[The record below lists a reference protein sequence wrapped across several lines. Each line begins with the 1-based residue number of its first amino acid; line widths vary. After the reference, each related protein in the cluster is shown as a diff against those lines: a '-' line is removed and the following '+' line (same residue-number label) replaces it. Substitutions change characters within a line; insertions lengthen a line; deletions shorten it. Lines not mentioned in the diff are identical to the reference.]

1 MSWSARHS
9 LSESCLSEL
18 RLLEP
23 HLSKSDL
30 SVPTGF
36 GAGLPQAL
44 YSAGSVR
51 NLDRYL
57 IDEQGVDGFELMQA
71 AARSAFRQLRRRWP
85 QCRHV
90 LVLCGAGNNG
100 GDGYLLATCAL
111 RHGLGVTCLVLTDP
125 AKLKGD
131 ARKAWQRASDQK
143 ISMVTAAQLAD
154 KDLISLLEQADV
166 TVDAML
172 GTGLN
177 GAPRGEFARVVEFCN
192 QSAAGVLALDV
203 PSGLNATTGAAVGD
217 VVAADA
223 TVTFIGLKAGLFTG
237 HGPAVCGE
245 VIFEDLGAAQQL
257 GGCTEPVLA
266 TRADWSSVTLGI
278 SKRAANAHKGHF
290 GHVLVVAGDRGFGG
304 AGLLVAEAAARSG
317 AGLVSLATRQ
327 EHVAAALSRC
337 PSIMSHGVVHGS
349 ELAPLLAAATV
360 VVCGPGLGQSAWGQR
375 MLEQVLACNKPQ
387 VLDADALNLMASGL
401 MTNKASVA
409 ADNCIFTPHPGEAA
423 RLLGCTVAEVE
434 LDRLSAARKLQSRYG
449 GAILLK
455 GAGTVIASM
464 HGEMFVVSGSNPGL
478 ATGGMGDVLAGI
490 AGGLLAQL
498 KDSTQAVVTAA
509 ALHLAAANLATQQFG
524 YMGLQPTDVIDAL
537 PRVLACSGH

>member
-9 LSESCLSEL
+9 LSESCLSK
-18 RLLEP
+18 P
-23 HLSKSDL
+23 DL
-30 SVPTGF
+30 SAPAGH

-71 AARSAFRQLRRRWP
+71 AARSAFRQLLRRWP
-85 QCRHV
+85 QCRRV

-125 AKLKGD
+125 AKLQGD

-143 ISMVTAAQLAD
+143 ISMVTAAQSAD
-154 KDLISLLEQADV
+154 TDLTSLLEQADV

-177 GAPRGEFARVVEFCN
+177 GAPRGEFARVVVLCN

-203 PSGLNATTGAAVGD
+203 PSGLNATTGAAAGD
-217 VVAADA
+217 VVASDA

-245 VIFEDLGAAQQL
+245 VVFEDLGAARQL

-266 TRADWSSVTLGI
+266 TRADWSSVTLSI

-327 EHVAAALSRC
+327 EHVAAALNRC
-337 PSIMSHGVVHGS
+337 PSVMSHGVVHGS

-360 VVCGPGLGQSAWGQR
+360 VVCGPGLGQSAWGQQ
-375 MLEQVLACNKPQ
+375 MLQQVLACNKPQ
-387 VLDADALNLMASGL
+387 VLDADALNLMAGGL
-401 MTNKASVA
+401 MANKASVA
-409 ADNCIFTPHPGEAA
+409 ADNRILTPHPGEAA

-434 LDRLSAARKLQSRYG
+434 IDRLSAARKLQLRYG

-464 HGEMFVVSGSNPGL
+464 HGQMFVVSGSNPGL

-490 AGGLLAQL
+490 TGGLWAQL
-498 KDSTQAVVTAA
+498 TDSTQAVVTAA
-509 ALHLAAANLATQQFG
+509 ALHLAAANMATQQFG

>member
-9 LSESCLSEL
+9 LSESCLSK
-18 RLLEP
+18 P
-23 HLSKSDL
+23 DL
-30 SVPTGF
+30 SAPAGH

-71 AARSAFRQLRRRWP
+71 AARSAFRQLLRRWP

-143 ISMVTAAQLAD
+143 LSMVTAAQSAD

-177 GAPRGEFARVVEFCN
+177 GAPRGEFARVVVLCN

-203 PSGLNATTGAAVGD
+203 PSGLNATTGAAAGD
-217 VVAADA
+217 VVASDA

-245 VIFEDLGAAQQL
+245 VVFEDLGAARQL

-266 TRADWSSVTLGI
+266 TRADWSSVTLSI

-327 EHVAAALSRC
+327 EHVAAALNRC
-337 PSIMSHGVVHGS
+337 PSVMSHGVVHGS

-360 VVCGPGLGQSAWGQR
+360 VVCGPGLGQSAWGQQ
-375 MLEQVLACNKPQ
+375 MLQQVLACNKPQ
-387 VLDADALNLMASGL
+387 VLDADALNLMAGGL
-401 MTNKASVA
+401 MANKASVA
-409 ADNCIFTPHPGEAA
+409 ADNRILTPHPGEAA

-434 LDRLSAARKLQSRYG
+434 IDRLSAARKLQLRYG

-464 HGEMFVVSGSNPGL
+464 HGQMFVVSGSNPGL

-490 AGGLLAQL
+490 TGGLWAQL
-498 KDSTQAVVTAA
+498 TDSTQAVVTAA
-509 ALHLAAANLATQQFG
+509 ALHLAAANMATQQFG

>member
-1 MSWSARHS
+1 MSWSARNS
-9 LSESCLSEL
+9 LSESCLSK
-18 RLLEP
+18 P
-23 HLSKSDL
+23 DL
-30 SVPTGF
+30 SAIAGH

-44 YSAGSVR
+44 YSASSVR

-71 AARSAFRQLRRRWP
+71 AARIAFCQLLQRWP
-85 QCRHV
+85 QCRRV

-125 AKLKGD
+125 AKLQGD
-131 ARKAWQRASDQK
+131 AGKAWQRASAQK
-143 ISMVTAAQLAD
+143 ISMVDAVQSTD
-154 KDLISLLEQADV
+154 RDLTSLLEQADV

-177 GAPRGEFARVVEFCN
+177 GAPRGEFARIVVLCN

-203 PSGLNATTGAAVGD
+203 PSGLNATTGAAAGD

-223 TVTFIGLKAGLFTG
+223 TITFIGLKVGLFTG

-245 VIFEDLGAAQQL
+245 VVFEDLGFAQQL
-257 GGCTEPVLA
+257 GGFTEPVLA

-278 SKRAANAHKGHF
+278 SKRAANAHKGNF

-337 PSIMSHGVVHGS
+337 PSVMSHGVVHGS
-349 ELAPLLAAATV
+349 ELAPLLASATV
-360 VVCGPGLGQSAWGQR
+360 VVCGPGLGQSAWGQQ
-375 MLEQVLACNKPQ
+375 MLQQVLECHKPQ
-387 VLDADALNLMASGL
+387 VLDADALNLMASK
-401 MTNKASVA
+401 TSVA
-409 ADNCIFTPHPGEAA
+409 ADNRVLTPHPGEAA

-434 LDRLSAARKLQSRYG
+434 ADRLSAARKLQSRYG

-455 GAGTVIASM
+455 GAGTVIVTM
-464 HGEMFVVSGSNPGL
+464 HGQMFVVSGSNPGL

-498 KDSTQAVVTAA
+498 TDPAQAVVTAA
-509 ALHLAAANLATQQFG
+509 ALHLAAANMATQQFG

>member
-9 LSESCLSEL
+9 LAEYCV
-18 RLLEP
+18 
-23 HLSKSDL
+23 SKPEL
-30 SVPTGF
+30 SVPAGS

-44 YSAGSVR
+44 YSAESVR

-71 AARSAFRQLRRRWP
+71 AARSAFRQLLRRWP
-85 QCRHV
+85 QCRQV

-111 RHGLGVTCLVLTDP
+111 RHGLGATCLVLTDP
-125 AKLKGD
+125 AKLQGD
-131 ARKAWQRASDQK
+131 ARKAWQRANEQK

-154 KDLISLLEQADV
+154 AELTGLLEQADV

-177 GAPRGEFARVVEFCN
+177 GAPRGEFARVIVFCN
-192 QSAAGVLALDV
+192 QSAKGVLALDV
-203 PSGLNATTGAAVGD
+203 PSGLNATTGAAAGD

-223 TVTFIGLKAGLFTG
+223 TVTFIGLKTGLFTG

-245 VIFEDLGAAQQL
+245 VVFEDLGAVLQL
-257 GGCTEPVLA
+257 GGCAEPVLA
-266 TRADWSSVTLGI
+266 TRADWSSVSLHM

-337 PSIMSHGVVHGS
+337 PSVMSHGVVHGS

-360 VVCGPGLGQSAWGQR
+360 VVCGPGLGQSAWGQQ
-375 MLEQVLACNKPQ
+375 MLQQVLGCNKPQ

-401 MTNKASVA
+401 MTNRASVA
-409 ADNCIFTPHPGEAA
+409 ADNRILTPHPGEAA
-423 RLLGCTVAEVE
+423 RLLDCTVAEVE
-434 LDRLSAARKLQSRYG
+434 IDRLSAARRLQSQYG
-449 GAILLK
+449 GTILLK
-455 GAGTVIASM
+455 GAGTVIATI
-464 HGEMFVVSGSNPGL
+464 HGQMFVASGSNPGL

-490 AGGLLAQL
+490 AGGLWAQWA
-498 KDSTQAVVTAA
+498 DPAQAAVTAA
-509 ALHLAAANLATQQFG
+509 ALHLAAANVATQQFG
-524 YMGLQPTDVIDAL
+524 YMGLQPSDVIDAL
-537 PRVLACSGH
+537 PRVLAFAGY